1 MKAAHPEVA
10 AATRQ
15 NPGEVLRQ
23 ARENRAWS
31 QAEVARKLNLTVSSL
46 NNLENGAFDKL
57 PGHTFARGYIRAYAK
72 LMDMDQAPLVEA
84 FDQYTGTHA
93 KGSEVH
99 SLGRI
104 EEPVRLS
111 HNILRGVSL
120 LLLVVVVGGGF
131 FWWQDQS
138 SLRGKDLAK
147 MALEHVEVE
156 SADGTTQI
164 HPLDE
169 PEDQAVTA
177 GQQPEAAPL
186 PLEQAESAAAPE
198 AGSASATPAEPAA
211 TPAPAA
217 PAVAPAPAE
226 AAAPAAS
233 TPPATP
239 VAPAPSA
246 PAAAATAPAAPVTPV
261 APVVAAATTSQA
273 APAEIPAGSGKVQ
286 IQFTADCWTQVTDGN
301 GKVLFSAIKR
311 KGDSLDLSGKPPF
324 AVRLGFARG
333 AQVSYNGQA
342 VDVAPFT
349 SGETARLKLGQ

>member
-10 AATRQ
+10 VAPGQ
-15 NPGEVLRQ
+15 NPGELLRQ
-23 ARENRAWS
+23 ARENRDWS

-46 NNLENGAFDKL
+46 NHVETGAFDKL

-72 LMDMDQAPLVEA
+72 LMDLDQAALVDA
-84 FDQYTGTHA
+84 FDRYTGTHA
-93 KGSEVH
+93 KGSDVH

-120 LLLVVVVGGGF
+120 LLLVAVVGGGF
-131 FWWQDQS
+131 VWWQDQG
-138 SLRGKDLAK
+138 SLRGKELAK
-147 MALEHVEVE
+147 IALEHVEVE

-169 PEDQAVTA
+169 PEDQAVSA
-177 GQQPEAAPL
+177 GQQPESAPL
-186 PLEQAESAAAPE
+186 PLEQGAAEQPATAVPAPASPAPADTAAVVPTPAQQAPVPAIASAPAAAP
-198 AGSASATPAEPAA
+198 
-211 TPAPAA
+211 APVA
-217 PAVAPAPAE
+217 PVAPAPA
-226 AAAPAAS
+226 AVA
-233 TPPATP
+233 PATP
-239 VAPAPSA
+239 VAAVA
-246 PAAAATAPAAPVTPV
+246 AAEPAAAAV
-261 APVVAAATTSQA
+261 
-273 APAEIPAGSGKVQ
+273 PAGSAKVA
-286 IQFTADCWTQVTDGN
+286 IQFVADCWTQVTDGN

-311 KGDSLDLSGKPPF
+311 KGDNLELTGKPPF
-324 AVRLGFARG
+324 SVRLGFARG

>member
-10 AATRQ
+10 AATRE
-15 NPGEVLRQ
+15 NPGETLRQ
-23 ARENRAWS
+23 ARESRDWS
-31 QAEVARKLNLTVSSL
+31 QAEVAHKLNLTVSSL
-46 NNLENGAFDKL
+46 NNLETGAFDKL

-72 LMDMDQAPLVEA
+72 LLDMDQAALVQA
-84 FDQYTGTHA
+84 FDQCTGTHA
-93 KGSEVH
+93 QGSEVH
-99 SLGRI
+99 ALGRI

-111 HNILRGVSL
+111 HNILRIVSL
-120 LLLVVVVGGGF
+120 LLLVVVIGGGF

-138 SLRGKDLAK
+138 SQRSKDLVN

-169 PEDQAVTA
+169 PEDQAVSA
-177 GQQPEAAPL
+177 AQQPESTPL
-186 PLEQAESAAAPE
+186 NLEQAPVSSEQVETAPAPQAPLAPAASAVVAPVAPVAAPVP
-198 AGSASATPAEPAA
+198 AAPAPAPVAPVVVASAPAATPTPAAP

-217 PAVAPAPAE
+217 
-226 AAAPAAS
+226 
-233 TPPATP
+233 
-239 VAPAPSA
+239 
-246 PAAAATAPAAPVTPV
+246 
-261 APVVAAATTSQA
+261 
-273 APAEIPAGSGKVQ
+273 AGSGQ
-286 IQFTADCWTQVTDGN
+286 LHMQFVADCWTSVTDGN

-311 KGDSLDLSGKPPF
+311 KGDSLDLTGKPPF

-333 AQVSYNGQA
+333 VQVSYNGQP

>member
-10 AATRQ
+10 AATGQ
-15 NPGEVLRQ
+15 NPGDLLRQ
-23 ARENRAWS
+23 AREKREWS

-46 NNLENGAFDKL
+46 NHVETGAFDKL

-84 FDQYTGTHA
+84 FDRYTGTHA

-111 HNILRGVSL
+111 HNIMRGVTL
-120 LLLVVVVGGGF
+120 LLLVAVVGGSF
-131 FWWQDQS
+131 IWWQDQG
-138 SLRGKDLAK
+138 SLKGKDLAK

-169 PEDQAVTA
+169 PEDQAVSA
-177 GQQPEAAPL
+177 GQQPESAPL
-186 PLEQAESAAAPE
+186 PLEP
-198 AGSASATPAEPAA
+198 AS
-211 TPAPAA
+211 
-217 PAVAPAPAE
+217 VE
-226 AAAPAAS
+226 AAAETTSEA
-233 TPPATP
+233 
-239 VAPAPSA
+239 APSA
-246 PAAAATAPAAPVTPV
+246 PAPAPAPATAPVQQAPAHAVTPAPAPVAPAAPVASVP
-261 APVVAAATTSQA
+261 AVAAAEPA
-273 APAEIPAGSGKVQ
+273 APAAVPAGSAKVA
-286 IQFTADCWTQVTDGN
+286 IQFTADCWTQVSDGN

-311 KGDSLDLSGKPPF
+311 KGDNLELTGKPPF

>member
-1 MKAAHPEVA
+1 MKAAHTEVA
-10 AATRQ
+10 AATGQ
-15 NPGEVLRQ
+15 NPGDVLRQ
-23 ARENRAWS
+23 AREKRDWS

-84 FDQYTGTHA
+84 FDQITGSHA

-99 SLGRI
+99 ALGRI

-111 HNILRGVSL
+111 HNILRVVSL
-120 LLLVVVVGGGF
+120 LLLVAVVGGGF

-138 SLRGKDLAK
+138 SQRGKDLAK
-147 MALEHVEVE
+147 IALEHVEVE

-169 PEDQAVTA
+169 PEDQAVSE
-177 GQQPEAAPL
+177 GQQAEGQAL
-186 PLEQAESAAAPE
+186 PLEPASPDAAPAE
-198 AGSASATPAEPAA
+198 AAQ
-211 TPAPAA
+211 APAA
-217 PAVAPAPAE
+217 PA
-226 AAAPAAS
+226 S
-233 TPPATP
+233 
-239 VAPAPSA
+239 
-246 PAAAATAPAAPVTPV
+246 ATAPAAPVAPSAPLASAPAPAVAGTQAAPV
-261 APVVAAATTSQA
+261 APVVPAAPVAA
-273 APAEIPAGSGKVQ
+273 APAPVSEAAPAAAGGANVH

-311 KGDSLDLSGKPPF
+311 KGDSLELTGKPPF

>member
-1 MKAAHPEVA
+1 MKAAHTEVA

-15 NPGEVLRQ
+15 NPGDVLRQ
-23 ARENRAWS
+23 AREKREWS

-84 FDQYTGTHA
+84 FDQITGTHA
-93 KGSEVH
+93 QGSEVH
-99 SLGRI
+99 ALGRI

-111 HNILRGVSL
+111 HNILRVVSL
-120 LLLVVVVGGGF
+120 LLLVAVVGGGF

-147 MALEHVEVE
+147 IALEHVEVE

-169 PEDQAVTA
+169 PEDQAVSE
-177 GQQPEAAPL
+177 GQQPEGQAL
-186 PLEQAESAAAPE
+186 PLEPNATEQTPVAEAQAPVAAV
-198 AGSASATPAEPAA
+198 T
-211 TPAPAA
+211 PAA
-217 PAVAPAPAE
+217 PATSAAPTAVAPVAPVAAPV
-226 AAAPAAS
+226 AAAPAA
-233 TPPATP
+233 
-239 VAPAPSA
+239 
-246 PAAAATAPAAPVTPV
+246 PV
-261 APVVAAATTSQA
+261 APVAAAAPVDA
-273 APAEIPAGSGKVQ
+273 APAGSAKVH

-311 KGDSLDLSGKPPF
+311 KGDSLELTGKPPF

>member
-10 AATRQ
+10 VAPGQ
-15 NPGEVLRQ
+15 NPGELLRQ
-23 ARENRAWS
+23 ARENRDWS

-46 NNLENGAFDKL
+46 NHVETGAFDKL

-72 LMDMDQAPLVEA
+72 LMELDQAALVDA
-84 FDQYTGTHA
+84 FDRYTGTHA
-93 KGSEVH
+93 KGSDVH

-120 LLLVVVVGGGF
+120 LLLVAVVGGGF
-131 FWWQDQS
+131 VWWQDQG

-147 MALEHVEVE
+147 IALEHVEVE

-169 PEDQAVTA
+169 PEDQAVSA
-177 GQQPEAAPL
+177 GQQPESAPL
-186 PLEQAESAAAPE
+186 PLEQGASGQPAAVAEQAPASPAAAAAAAP
-198 AGSASATPAEPAA
+198 APAPAQPAPAQPAVSAPVVA
-211 TPAPAA
+211 PAPAA
-217 PAVAPAPAE
+217 PVAPAPA
-226 AAAPAAS
+226 A
-233 TPPATP
+233 
-239 VAPAPSA
+239 APSA
-246 PAAAATAPAAPVTPV
+246 PAAT
-261 APVVAAATTSQA
+261 VAAAEPATPA
-273 APAEIPAGSGKVQ
+273 VPAEVPAGSGKVA
-286 IQFTADCWTQVTDGN
+286 IQFSADCWTQVSDGN

-311 KGDSLDLSGKPPF
+311 KGDNLELTGKPPF